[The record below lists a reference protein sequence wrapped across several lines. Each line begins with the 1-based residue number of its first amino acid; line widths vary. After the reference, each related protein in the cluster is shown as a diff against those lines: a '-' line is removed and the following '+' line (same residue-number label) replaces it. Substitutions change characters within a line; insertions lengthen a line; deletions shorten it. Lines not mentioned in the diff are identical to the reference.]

1 MISYNGIWLE
11 LSDIERITAENNGL
25 PYFGAKFT
33 VMAVMKNNDRFLMD
47 YAKSY
52 SEAIEKAIDLQKQI
66 DYLKVKEHDEEKQVR
81 A

>member
-1 MISYNGIWLE
+1 MISYNGVWLE
-11 LSDIERITAENNGL
+11 LNDIERITAENSGL
-25 PYFGAKFT
+25 PYFGTKFT

-52 SEAIEKAIDLQKQI
+52 SEAIEKALDLQKQI
-66 DYLKVKEHDEEKQVR
+66 NYLKKHEEEQDH

>member
-1 MISYNGIWLE
+1 MISYNGNWLE
-11 LSDIERITAENNGL
+11 LNDIERITAENSGL
-25 PYFGAKFT
+25 PYFGTKFT

-52 SEAIEKAIDLQKQI
+52 NEAIEKALDLQKLI
-66 DYLKVKEHDEEKQVR
+66 DYLKQKELGEN

>member
-1 MISYNGIWLE
+1 MISYNGVWLD
-11 LSDIERITAENNGL
+11 LSDIERITAENSGL
-25 PYFGAKFT
+25 PYFGTKFV
-33 VMAVMKNNDRFLMD
+33 VMAVMKNDDRFLMD

-66 DYLKVKEHDEEKQVR
+66 DYLKDHEEGEQNH

>member
-1 MISYNGIWLE
+1 MISYNGTWLE
-11 LSDIERITAENNGL
+11 LKDIERITAENSGL
-25 PYFGAKFT
+25 PYFGTKFA

-66 DYLKVKEHDEEKQVR
+66 DYLKEHEEEEQDH

>member
-1 MISYNGIWLE
+1 MISYNGTWLE
-11 LSDIERITAENNGL
+11 LSDIARITAENSGL
-25 PYFGAKFT
+25 PYFGTKFT

-66 DYLKVKEHDEEKQVR
+66 DYLKEHEEEQVR

>member
-1 MISYNGIWLE
+1 MISYNGVWLE
-11 LSDIERITAENNGL
+11 LSDIERITAENSGL
-25 PYFGAKFT
+25 PYFGTKFT

-52 SEAIEKAIDLQKQI
+52 SEAIEKAVNLQKEV
-66 DYLKVKEHDEEKQVR
+66 DYLKEHEEEEQDH

>member
-1 MISYNGIWLE
+1 MISYNGVWLD
-11 LSDIERITAENNGL
+11 LSDIERITAENSGL
-25 PYFGAKFT
+25 PYFGTKFA

-52 SEAIEKAIDLQKQI
+52 SEAIEKALSLQKEV
-66 DYLKVKEHDEEKQVR
+66 DYLKEHEEEKQDH

>member
-1 MISYNGIWLE
+1 MISYNGVWLE
-11 LSDIERITAENNGL
+11 LKDIERITAENSGL
-25 PYFGAKFT
+25 PYFGTKFT

-52 SEAIEKAIDLQKQI
+52 SEAIEKAIELQKEV
-66 DYLKVKEHDEEKQVR
+66 DYLKEHEEEEQDH

>member
-1 MISYNGIWLE
+1 MINYNGVWLDLNE
-11 LSDIERITAENNGL
+11 IERITAENSGL
-25 PYFGAKFT
+25 PYFGTKFT

-52 SEAIEKAIDLQKQI
+52 SEAIEKAIELQKEV
-66 DYLKVKEHDEEKQVR
+66 DYLKEHEEEEQDH

>member
-1 MISYNGIWLE
+1 MISYNGVWLE
-11 LSDIERITAENNGL
+11 LKDIERITAENSDL
-25 PYFGAKFT
+25 PYFGTKFA

-52 SEAIEKAIDLQKQI
+52 SEAIERALDLQKQI
-66 DYLKVKEHDEEKQVR
+66 DYLKEHEEEQDH

>member
-1 MISYNGIWLE
+1 MISYNGVWLD
-11 LSDIERITAENNGL
+11 LSDIERITAENSGL
-25 PYFGAKFT
+25 PYFGTKFT

-47 YAKSY
+47 YANSY

-66 DYLKVKEHDEEKQVR
+66 DYLKEHEEEQVH

>member
-1 MISYNGIWLE
+1 MISYNGVWLE
-11 LSDIERITAENNGL
+11 LKDIERITAENSGL
-25 PYFGAKFT
+25 PYFGTKFA

-52 SEAIEKAIDLQKQI
+52 SEAIEKALDLQKQI
-66 DYLKVKEHDEEKQVR
+66 NYLKEHEEEEQDH

>member
-1 MISYNGIWLE
+1 MISYNGVWLD
-11 LSDIERITAENNGL
+11 LKDIERITAENIGL
-25 PYFGAKFT
+25 PYFGTKFT

-52 SEAIEKAIDLQKQI
+52 SEAIEKAIELQKQI
-66 DYLKVKEHDEEKQVR
+66 DYLKQKELEEN

>member
-1 MISYNGIWLE
+1 MISYNGVWLE
-11 LSDIERITAENNGL
+11 LKDIDRITAENSGL
-25 PYFGAKFT
+25 PYFGTKFA
-33 VMAVMKNNDRFLMD
+33 VMAVMKNDDRFLMD

-66 DYLKVKEHDEEKQVR
+66 DYLKVKEHEEEKQVR